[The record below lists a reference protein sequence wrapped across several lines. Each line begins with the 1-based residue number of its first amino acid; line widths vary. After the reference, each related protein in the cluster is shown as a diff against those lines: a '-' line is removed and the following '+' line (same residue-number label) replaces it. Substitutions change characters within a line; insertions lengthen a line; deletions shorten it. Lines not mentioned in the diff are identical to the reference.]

1 MMIDKLFNISTQ
13 TLVFMFFCAI
23 GLYIG
28 IILFTKWSGK
38 RSFSKMSSFD
48 FAMTV
53 AIGSL
58 FATVILS
65 SSVNL
70 TKGLIGLA
78 MLYLLQMSVA
88 LLRRFKFV
96 QSLVDNRPL
105 LLMNGETILHENLR
119 KARLTESDLRA
130 KLREAKVI
138 ELTDIRAV
146 VFETTGGVSV
156 LHTSDHSKTLNS
168 YLLEDVKE

>member
-1 MMIDKLFNISTQ
+1 MVYRLFNISTE
-13 TLVFMFFCAI
+13 TLVFMFLCAV

-88 LLRRFKFV
+88 LLRRFKIV

-105 LLMNGETILHENLR
+105 LLMDGETILHDNLR

-138 ELTDIRAV
+138 ELTEIKAV
-146 VFETTGGVSV
+146 VFETTGDISV
-156 LHTSDHSKTLNS
+156 LHTADHSKRLND
-168 YLLEDVKE
+168 YLLEDVEE

>member
-1 MMIDKLFNISTQ
+1 MVYRLFNISTE
-13 TLVFMFFCAI
+13 TLVFMFLCAV

-88 LLRRFKFV
+88 LLRRFKIV

-105 LLMNGETILHENLR
+105 LLMDGETILHENLR

-138 ELTDIRAV
+138 ELTEIRAV
-146 VFETTGGVSV
+146 VFETTGDISV
-156 LHTSDHSKTLNS
+156 LHTADHSKRLND
-168 YLLEDVKE
+168 YLLEDVEE

>member
-1 MMIDKLFNISTQ
+1 MVYRLFNISTE
-13 TLVFMFFCAI
+13 TLVFMFLCAV

-88 LLRRFKFV
+88 LLRRFKIV

-105 LLMNGETILHENLR
+105 LLMDGETILHDNLL

-138 ELTDIRAV
+138 ELTEIKAV
-146 VFETTGGVSV
+146 VFETTGDISV
-156 LHTSDHSKTLNS
+156 LHTADHSKRLND
-168 YLLEDVKE
+168 YLLEDVEE